1 MSKERFYLKWGYN
14 EPRHPKETHGE
25 FTWKTGI
32 GTDLFKGYFLVFD
45 EDTTL
50 NQWKAK
56 EIERWENLMK
66 DFKQDN
72 KVQSLAT
79 VIRPNE
85 EKIKDIE
92 SDNNFIKWI

>member
-14 EPRHPKETHGE
+14 EPRHPKETYGE

-50 NQWKAK
+50 NQWRAK

-72 KVQSLAT
+72 KVQSLAA

-85 EKIKDIE
+85 ERIKKIE

>member
-14 EPRHPKETHGE
+14 EPRHPKETYGE

-50 NQWKAK
+50 NQWRAK
-56 EIERWENLMK
+56 EIERWETLMK

-72 KVQSLAT
+72 KVQSLAA

-85 EKIKDIE
+85 EKIKKIE

>member
-1 MSKERFYLKWGYN
+1 MSKVRFYLKWGYN
-14 EPRHPKETHGE
+14 EPQHPKETHGE

-50 NQWKAK
+50 NQWRAK

>member
-1 MSKERFYLKWGYN
+1 M
-14 EPRHPKETHGE
+14 
-25 FTWKTGI
+25 
-32 GTDLFKGYFLVFD
+32 FD

-50 NQWKAK
+50 NQWRAK
-56 EIERWENLMK
+56 EIEKWENLMK

-72 KVQSLAT
+72 KVQSLAA

-85 EKIKDIE
+85 EKIKKIE